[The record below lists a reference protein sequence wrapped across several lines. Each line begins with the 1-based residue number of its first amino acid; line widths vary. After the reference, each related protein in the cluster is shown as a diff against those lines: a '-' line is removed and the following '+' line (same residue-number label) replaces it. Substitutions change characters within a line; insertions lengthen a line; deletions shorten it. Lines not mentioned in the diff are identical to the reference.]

1 MRSSS
6 VSSPV
11 VASDAAGAAA
21 LVCGRCCTP
30 TTACPG
36 RRTGDAVGVQSIA
49 LSSSSSSCCCC
60 RAPDGGKIGGRN
72 GSEGCP
78 KTGLVECQVR
88 SGGGAVERERL
99 SRCSG
104 WCEKDG
110 AVEELVLVLVEMA
123 ELGSGGLDV
132 REAVPALGVLAREE
146 EVSIKRTEGGRWRR
160 RVRIE

>member
-1 MRSSS
+1 M
-6 VSSPV
+6 
-11 VASDAAGAAA
+11 
-21 LVCGRCCTP
+21 
-30 TTACPG
+30 
-36 RRTGDAVGVQSIA
+36 
-49 LSSSSSSCCCC
+49 
-60 RAPDGGKIGGRN
+60 
-72 GSEGCP
+72 
-78 KTGLVECQVR
+78 
-88 SGGGAVERERL
+88 ERERL

-146 EVSIKRTEGGRWRR
+146 EVSIRRTEGGRWRR